1 MRQYGKKLFFI
12 ITGNLLLAFGIYAFV
27 LPNDFMLGGTTGI
40 ALAVQNLIPV
50 RISLTTAVLNVALF
64 LLGWR
69 FLGTEFAASSLVST
83 IIYPIFM
90 AIFEELPVGDLFAG
104 DKAVCALFGGVMM
117 GAGIGIVL
125 RAGGS
130 TGGMDIPTCILTK
143 YKGIPVGISLLCFD
157 IVILLMQVFY
167 MGLDG
172 ILYSILVITL
182 TSITANKTIVSG
194 ERKIQIMIISSE
206 FEAIRKELLDHADCG
221 LTLLKIETGY
231 QNVEQKAIYSIVY
244 ANKYMEVKERVLK
257 IDKKAFIVTTEVMD
271 VSGRGYTLARTG
283 MV

>member
-12 ITGNLLLAFGIYAFV
+12 IIGNMLLAFGIYAFV
-27 LPNDFMLGGTTGI
+27 LPNDFMLGGSTGI
-40 ALAVQNLIPV
+40 ALTIQNLIPV
-50 RISLTTAVLNVALF
+50 RISLISAVINGTLF

-83 IIYPIFM
+83 IVYPIFM
-90 AIFEELPVGDLFAG
+90 AIFEELPIGDLFAG
-104 DKAVCALFGGVMM
+104 EKAVCALFGGVIM
-117 GAGIGIVL
+117 GTGIGIVI

-130 TGGMDIPTCILTK
+130 TGGMDIPTCILKK
-143 YKGIPVGISLLCFD
+143 YKGIPVGVSLLCFD

-167 MGLDG
+167 KGLDG

-182 TSITANKTIVSG
+182 TSVTVNKTIVSG
-194 ERKIQIMIISSE
+194 ESKIEIMIVSSE
-206 FEAIRKELLDHADCG
+206 YEAIKKEILENADCG
-221 LTLLKIETGY
+221 LTLLNIETGY
-231 QNVEQKAIYSIVY
+231 EGLEQKAIYSIVY
-244 ANKYMEVKERVLK
+244 AKKYLEIKARVLK
-257 IDKKAFIVTTEVMD
+257 IDKKAFIVTTNVMD